1 MEHKHE
7 PKTYP
12 WRAFPFAGSVLKNLF
27 SKPATT
33 GYPFEPAHYPE
44 RMRGHVEIQI
54 ENCISC
60 GLCAR
65 SCPPGAL
72 KVDRAAGTWTIN
84 RFDCVQCGNCVN
96 VCPKKC
102 LAIVPGYTAPR
113 RPKKQRDFHPPQSA
127 RRPGGQGG
135 RQAGQCGGRLCV
147 LHPLRQKM
155 PAGGHHGGPRGQDL
169 AARRRRLRRLRRLRG
184 VLPQKVPDAAIS
196 GQAAPCNATKSCQ
209 RPRRNS
215 DKVLFSF
222 ARGRERCD
230 RNGHAVFLR
239 PRVDFATTGSEIT
252 GISTSSTKL
261 K

>member
-44 RMRGHVEIQI
+44 RMRGHVEIKI
-54 ENCISC
+54 DACISC

-102 LAIVPGYTAPR
+102 LDMMPGYTAPGPVKAVETFTR
-113 RPKKQRDFHPPQSA
+113 APKEPPKT
-127 RRPGGQGG
+127 P
-135 RQAGQCGGRLCV
+135 
-147 LHPLRQKM
+147 PK
-155 PAGGHHGGPRGQDL
+155 PE
-169 AARRRRLRRLRRLRG
+169 
-184 VLPQKVPDAAIS
+184 DAK
-196 GQAAPCNATKSCQ
+196 T
-209 RPRRNS
+209 
-215 DKVLFSF
+215 
-222 ARGRERCD
+222 
-230 RNGHAVFLR
+230 
-239 PRVDFATTGSEIT
+239 
-252 GISTSSTKL
+252 
-261 K
+261 